1 MTEYVKEPVG
11 EYLVISRDNRWN
23 VMERFGDYRMLRKT
37 HARRRPL
44 RDRLA
49 QEMNDRLNRQDDWS
63 CSVHCGAMT
72 GLVTRAVRIV
82 ERVDS
87 GPDCRLCWA
96 ILFDDNWQSL
106 ARTDELELVL

>member
-1 MTEYVKEPVG
+1 MQRALWRYDGAGDPVPC
-11 EYLVISRDNRWN
+11 E
-23 VMERFGDYRMLRKT
+23 
-37 HARRRPL
+37 
-44 RDRLA
+44 
-49 QEMNDRLNRQDDWS
+49 
-63 CSVHCGAMT
+63 
-72 GLVTRAVRIV
+72 IV